1 MLVKNW
7 MSKKVFTVD
16 VNDSMG
22 DAIKLLKEHNI
33 HILPVMGEGKL
44 VGVITDR
51 DLKKASAS
59 DATTL
64 EIHELLYLLYKIKI
78 EEIMTKDLITVPSD
92 YTVEETA
99 GILLENRISG
109 VPVVDK
115 DQLVGI
121 ITKDDLFR
129 VLVAITS
136 ERKKGIQFAF
146 EVEDHPRFIKELV
159 DIIRE
164 YGGRLLSILSSNEN
178 AQSGYRN
185 VYVRVD
191 RIDREELS
199 ELQEDLKESATLLYM
214 VDHQENKRW
223 LYL

>member
-78 EEIMTKDLITVPSD
+78 GGIMTKDLITVPSD

-121 ITKDDLFR
+121 ITKYDLFR
-129 VLVAITS
+129 ALVAITA
-136 ERKKGIQFAF
+136 ERKKGI
-146 EVEDHPRFIKELV
+146 
-159 DIIRE
+159 
-164 YGGRLLSILSSNEN
+164 
-178 AQSGYRN
+178 
-185 VYVRVD
+185 
-191 RIDREELS
+191 
-199 ELQEDLKESATLLYM
+199 
-214 VDHQENKRW
+214 
-223 LYL
+223 

>member
-7 MSKKVFTVD
+7 MSKKVFTV
-16 VNDSMG
+16 
-22 DAIKLLKEHNI
+22 
-33 HILPVMGEGKL
+33 
-44 VGVITDR
+44 
-51 DLKKASAS
+51 
-59 DATTL
+59 
-64 EIHELLYLLYKIKI
+64 
-78 EEIMTKDLITVPSD
+78 
-92 YTVEETA
+92 EETA
-99 GILLENRISG
+99 GILLENRICG

-115 DQLVGI
+115 GQLVGI

-129 VLVAITS
+129 VLVAITA

-164 YGGRLLSILSSNEN
+164 YDGRLLSILSSNEN
-178 AQSGYRN
+178 TPSGYRN
-185 VYVRVD
+185 VYIRVD

-199 ELQEDLKESATLLYM
+199 EFQEDLKESATLLYM
-214 VDHQENKRW
+214 VDHRENKRW